1 MIEGVSFRNPVF
13 VNTIGHTSGIFV
25 FGLLIVLLLR
35 SGGTLANRQKMASLA
50 ASCLALLWNL
60 GSLIGLAF
68 LQRDGQVADWLVAVN
83 FSVLSLLPAVLFS
96 VLLKHGR
103 RWLVPTGYGISLC
116 AVALHFYE
124 LRFQS
129 GRLHETGL
137 MVITIGYAA
146 LGAAVL
152 ISDAI
157 KQRRDK
163 RTSITDVI
171 CLMLFAFSF
180 LHFGYGHSRT
190 AWTSEVAL
198 HHAGIPLALVVLLR
212 DYRLLVAETFI
223 RFIANAGLAG
233 LFTFCLYF
241 ANGSGNLTARANGN
255 GFMAALLIIAFCF
268 SLILFAWLRAAFQ
281 KLLTRFVF
289 GRGDLNVFA
298 KHILEASSECETEE
312 EFLQHASTEIS
323 RFVKAERFQLAQ
335 GDMEGSDRWAEVELP
350 LRFSRGD
357 SFTLLLGRRQ
367 GSRRYLAEDVNAL
380 QSLTR
385 LMVEQVE
392 RLRANQLQRLVH
404 EAELRA
410 LQAQVN
416 PHFLFNALN
425 TLYGIIGR
433 ESLEARRLILNLAD
447 LFRYC
452 LQRHRMLIPLGE
464 ELEIVQAYLEI
475 ESLRL
480 NDRLTFEVIAT
491 PAARKAEIPVLSVQP
506 LVENAIKH
514 GISKLNAKGQVQV
527 IASEQS
533 GVLEIVVRDNG
544 PGLDP
549 ANSTPGLGMGIENVR
564 QRLRL
569 CCGPGS
575 ELNIESNGQGCVATL
590 RVVPNLYKRL
600 DHRQSVAAD
609 PISEPAPR
617 L

>member
-1 MIEGVSFRNPVF
+1 MIEGVSFQNPVF

-25 FGLLIVLLLR
+25 FGLLIALLLR
-35 SGGTLANRQKMASLA
+35 SGGTLANRQKTASLA
-50 ASCLALLWNL
+50 ASFLALLWNL

-96 VLLKHGR
+96 VLLKRGR
-103 RWLVPTGYGISLC
+103 RWLVPIGYGISLC
-116 AVALHFYE
+116 AVGLHFAE

-137 MVITIGYAA
+137 MVITTGYAA
-146 LGAAVL
+146 LGAVVL
-152 ISDAI
+152 ILDAVS
-157 KQRRDK
+157 QHRDK
-163 RTSITDVI
+163 RSSITDVI
-171 CLMLFAFSF
+171 CLMLFTFSF

-190 AWTSEVAL
+190 AWTNEVAL

-223 RFIANAGLAG
+223 RFITNAGLAG
-233 LFTFCLYF
+233 LFTVCLYF
-241 ANGSGNLTARANGN
+241 ANGSGNLVARASGN

-268 SLILFAWLRAAFQ
+268 LLILFAWLRAALQ

-289 GRGDLNVFA
+289 ARGDLNLYA
-298 KHILEASSECETEE
+298 KHILLASSECDTEE
-312 EFLQHASTEIS
+312 EFLERASTEIS
-323 RFVKAERFQLAQ
+323 RFVKAERFQLA
-335 GDMEGSDRWAEVELP
+335 GNMTESARWAEVELP

-357 SFTLLLGRRQ
+357 TLTLLLGRRQ
-367 GSRRYLAEDVNAL
+367 GSRRYLVEDVNAL
-380 QSLTR
+380 ESLTR
-385 LMVEQVE
+385 LVVEQVE
-392 RLRANQLQRLVH
+392 RLRANQLQRLAH

-433 ESLEARRLILNLAD
+433 ESLEARRMILNLAD

-480 NDRLTFEVIAT
+480 NDRLSFEVIAT

-514 GISKLNAKGQVQV
+514 GISKLNAKGRVQV

-533 GVLEIVVRDNG
+533 GALEVVVRDNG

-549 ANSTPGLGMGIENVR
+549 TSSTPGLGMGIENVR

-575 ELNIESNGQGCVATL
+575 ELKLASNGQGCVVTL
-590 RVVPNLYKRL
+590 RVVPNLAKRPDRSL
-600 DHRQSVAAD
+600 SVAAG
-609 PISEPAPR
+609 PVGETARR